1 MENLK
6 FSLEKQQCQFTW
18 LKIEGEKKKITR
30 RKICIKIQVPSI
42 MTDDCDFHFMI
53 LCLTHHTQE
62 SHDLVSQESGYDDI
76 VFLSVMLTCIIK
88 TTPLEL

>member
-1 MENLK
+1 
-6 FSLEKQQCQFTW
+6 
-18 LKIEGEKKKITR
+18 
-30 RKICIKIQVPSI
+30 